1 MGTRSIEK
9 IIAVSQDSPV
19 IILTGYSDINLA
31 NESLKLGVQDYLLK
45 DEITPTLLLKSI
57 FYSIERNKVRLQL
70 ISEQKARE
78 IAISD
83 AVISAL
89 EKERAALSA
98 ELHDNIS
105 QLMTSAMMFIKLAKK
120 NKEKSE
126 KLLEE
131 SISIIGTATSEIRS
145 LSHELA
151 PPKLNH
157 ETLEEALTHLLKKIN
172 NSSDLHIM
180 YKWDVA
186 DINNLPEKLAL
197 NIFRIIQEQSNNI
210 LKHAQAKKISICLTK
225 LDHIVLLNIKD
236 DGIGFDTSVKT
247 EGVGLANMRTRV
259 QLFNGKLSLNTS
271 PLKGCELEAVFL
283 L

>member
-1 MGTRSIEK
+1 
-9 IIAVSQDSPV
+9 
-19 IILTGYSDINLA
+19 
-31 NESLKLGVQDYLLK
+31 
-45 DEITPTLLLKSI
+45 
-57 FYSIERNKVRLQL
+57 
-70 ISEQKARE
+70 
-78 IAISD
+78 
-83 AVISAL
+83 
-89 EKERAALSA
+89 
-98 ELHDNIS
+98 
-105 QLMTSAMMFIKLAKK
+105 MMFIKLAKK